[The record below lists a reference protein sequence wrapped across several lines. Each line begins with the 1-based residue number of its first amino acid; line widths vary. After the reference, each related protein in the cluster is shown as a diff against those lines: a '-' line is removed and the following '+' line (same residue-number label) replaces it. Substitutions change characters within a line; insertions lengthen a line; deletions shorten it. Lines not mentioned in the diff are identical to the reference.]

1 MIETVPLHYPIKNF
15 EPAQPQVVTMGFFDG
30 VHLGHQ
36 AVIQAAKAEAD
47 RLGVPL
53 AVLTY
58 DPHPVVVFKTLTQPL
73 HYLTPLD
80 QKVALFEALG
90 VDRVYVMRFTSQL
103 AQLAPQQFVDE
114 VLLPL
119 QPTTVVA
126 GFDHLYGG
134 DQQTANMQV
143 LDQYAANRFDVIT
156 VPPFEEAHQ
165 KVGSSAIRRALDAGD
180 MQTVNHQL
188 GRVYQTTGTVVHG
201 EARGR
206 ELGFPTA
213 NIQTPELEWLPGI
226 GVYVVGIEIAG
237 QWYQGMA
244 SIGRNVTFGDARP
257 ITVEINILD
266 FKQQI
271 YGEAVTVAWHH
282 YLRGEVKFTLVPDLI
297 TQLQHDEQATRQ
309 YFKALN
315 KR

>member
-1 MIETVPLHYPIKNF
+1 MIETVHLHYPIQQL
-15 EPAQPQVVTMGFFDG
+15 PLVQPQVITMGFFDG

-36 AVIQAAKAEAD
+36 AVIQAAKTEAD

-58 DPHPVVVFKTLTQPL
+58 DPHPVVVFKTLTRPL

-90 VDRVYVMRFTSQL
+90 VDRVYVMRFTSRL
-103 AQLAPQQFVDE
+103 AQLVPQQFVDE

-134 DQQTANMQV
+134 DRETANMQV
-143 LDQYAANRFDVIT
+143 LDQYAAGRFDVIT
-156 VPPFEEAHQ
+156 VPPFEEAHH

-180 MQTVNHQL
+180 MQMVNHQL
-188 GRVYQTTGTVVHG
+188 GRVYQTTGMVVHG

-226 GVYVVGIEIAG
+226 GVYVVGIQIAG

-244 SIGRNVTFGDARP
+244 SIGRNVTFGEARP

-282 YLRGEVKFTLVPDLI
+282 YLRGEVKFTSVPDLI
-297 TQLQHDEQATRQ
+297 TQLKHDEEATRQ
-309 YFKALN
+309 YFQTLN